1 MKKPDRFERKAQ
13 RCVPMVG
20 NPDAYRLQV
29 QIFGIALRLQYA
41 ALRRLVKKQQRWE
54 QMVGRAGLTTGHDG
68 RWIDC
73 KDLLDAMDKW
83 KRGTK

>member
-29 QIFGIALRLQYA
+29 QIFGIALRRQYA
-41 ALRRLVKKQQRWE
+41 ALRRLVKKQLRPRQY
-54 QMVGRAGLTTGHDG
+54 GTTVHNGAVDD
-68 RWIDC
+68 I
-73 KDLLDAMDKW
+73 LDAMDKW